1 MDRIKKLLTGELTM
15 QAFIPLL
22 QTNEDVQNQL
32 RSLLPQEACYNPQH
46 PFWERISYDSV
57 QRNGFDYYK
66 FLCWM
71 CRFDSSLGDNLNIFD
86 AVKRVY
92 TYTNPN
98 ITCTTVY
105 DEAFDLYLDAVGDCF
120 DGPEVVDLVQQ
131 LINEALLVSQ
141 KTKRKHLV
149 KQKIQHL
156 FHIEDRKRPR
166 WIQGA
171 EWPMGKNSPMQFV
184 NQRKQSELVSYTF
197 KDVDTKELKEV
208 IQFY

>member
-71 CRFDSSLGDNLNIFD
+71 CRFDSSLGDNLNILGL
-86 AVKRVY
+86 VYVY
-92 TYTNPN
+92 TLLTASN
-98 ITCTTVY
+98 ILRLSPS
-105 DEAFDLYLDAVGDCF
+105 EL
-120 DGPEVVDLVQQ
+120 
-131 LINEALLVSQ
+131 S
-141 KTKRKHLV
+141 KRH
-149 KQKIQHL
+149 IQHRNL
-156 FHIEDRKRPR
+156 
-166 WIQGA
+166 
-171 EWPMGKNSPMQFV
+171 
-184 NQRKQSELVSYTF
+184 
-197 KDVDTKELKEV
+197 
-208 IQFY
+208 